1 MNKLYTVNNI
11 ISSKRSRR
19 TTTMR
24 TLTFLKEGALR
35 LLKNQFSA
43 ALLLLS
49 ILTTSIVHAQVSV
62 TATAGTTGPTAYTT
76 LKGAFDAVN
85 AGTHQG
91 VITIAITGNTTET
104 ATAALNASGSGSA
117 SYTAVSIQPS
127 GGGART
133 ISGTIAAALINLN
146 GADNVNI
153 NGLNSGGNSLTISN
167 TNTTTTANTIQFIAD
182 ATNNTVQ
189 NCTIQGVG
197 PGLVQGII
205 SFLTGTTT
213 GNDNNTITNNI
224 ITSGATVAANAI
236 YSAGSSVAIDNSGIT
251 ISNNS
256 IADYYHSSNNSNGIY
271 IASASSAWSITG
283 NRFYQTATRTST
295 AAGCVVKA
303 IQIVTASGI
312 NYTISNNIIGYANA
326 SGTGTTTYAGAG
338 YNLRY
343 TAIDVTVGTSTAS
356 NIQGNTITN
365 ISVTGSNS
373 GGSNVNPVFGGI
385 IIEAGSVN
393 VGTISANTIGS
404 STGTGS
410 IVASSSSNGFIVN
423 GIYSTSAGT
432 VNIQNNIIGSISA
445 TGSGATVAPVLSGI
459 QVAGAGVYTISSN
472 SIGSSS
478 TANSIQAGVSAT
490 TTVTSSLYG
499 IYSSATGTPLNI
511 TSNTVS
517 NLRQY
522 SSGTSSLLY
531 AIYSTG
537 AATTLN
543 ITGNTV
549 TSNTNTAGA
558 LYGIYNSGTGT
569 GTYTISSNQVSSNT
583 NAGIGTSYGIYGGAP
598 TTLVMNTNNVYSNSM
613 TGASGI
619 LYCMSAGTTQYT
631 LNGNN
636 IYSNGFT
643 ATSGTSSSTLYGFYD
658 GASPTSETITNNNI
672 YSLSIAGSNTSAGN
686 LITGIGSNTAAGTKN
701 WSGNLIYSLSFTNS
715 STGTATV
722 NGISS
727 ALSTTITIAKNKIY
741 DLSAAGTTSLVSGI
755 LVSSTSAS
763 ATVNIHNNYIGD
775 LKAPSGSNGTTD
787 VIRAI
792 NITATTATTS
802 FNVFYNTIYLNAS
815 GGTNFTTSGIFHT
828 ISTTAT
834 TTALSLSNNIIVN
847 NSTPSGT
854 GLTIA
859 YRRSGGLANNLANY
873 ASTSDN
879 NLFYAG
885 TPGATRLIYYDG
897 TSSAQTLSAYK
908 SGVFTAGT
916 IAPRDANSITENPPF
931 LSTTGS
937 SSNFLHID
945 PSVATLIESGAVS
958 PSVTT
963 YSTDY
968 DGDIRQGS
976 SGYTGTGTAPD
987 IGADEGEFLAAK
999 PSITLNSITPN
1010 TAQCTATARAI
1021 SVNVTTPSGTI
1032 TGVTIT
1038 FNNGTATGPVAM
1050 TNTSGSTWTYTIPA
1064 ASPANTTVA
1073 WSITATNSASLTNT
1087 YTGATYQD
1095 AQNTGITATATAT
1108 PSSICAGTATSLS
1121 VALARSGNAT
1131 IGTGVGTNSTSSAV
1145 GAWFGTWFGN
1155 GHAQILILASELT
1168 AAGLRAGNLTGLNIP
1183 ITSTGSPTTLN
1194 NYTIKIGAS
1203 SATAIT
1209 TFQAP
1214 TFTTVWGPTNFTPSV
1229 GTNSFTFTTPFN
1241 WNGTSNIIIDYCYAN
1256 SVTGSSSAVNTFTTT
1271 AFGSFVNYNAD
1282 GVGGAGAC
1290 GTTTVSNTSSNRPN
1304 FVLVGNTAPAPTA
1317 FDWSDGSGTVGTTN
1331 PLSQSPTTNTSY
1343 TCTATVNGCPVV
1355 SNTVAVVVTNVTTPT
1370 ANVDTSTQCGSGT
1383 PTVSVSGTGTFKWY
1397 TQAIGGT
1404 EIAGQSGN
1412 SLSSYPIISNTRFY
1426 VSQVSGSCE
1435 SGRVLLKAGVISPD
1449 ALTAASTT
1457 TSICYGSGSYDLS
1470 VTQTG
1475 STNSYAL
1482 TWTASPVSGSG
1493 IGALG
1498 VAGSLSTPNTITPT
1512 APGTYIY
1519 TITGVDGTCTATNT
1533 VTVTVNAP
1541 PTITTDPT
1549 SPSSAACL
1557 TTSASLTAAASS
1569 ATSVQW
1575 QSSSTLAGTYTNVVN
1590 GTPTGA
1596 TYSGA
1601 TLTTLNISN
1610 LTSTYYYK
1618 MVASSAGCTDAVST
1632 AATVTVNNPTI
1643 TGTTP
1648 AARCGPG
1655 TVTLNANG
1663 SAGTTL
1669 RWFSALTG
1677 GTILST
1683 GTIGAATA
1691 SYTTPSISTTT
1702 NYFVS
1707 AYLPS
1712 PGTAVVGAGA
1722 TTTGNNYSNPLYSN
1736 WANQK
1741 QQVLIL
1747 ASELQNAGLVEGNI
1761 TNLSLNLVSTNTT
1774 TRTGFT
1780 IRLAHT
1786 TSTDLTTT
1794 FLTPSFTQVYTG
1806 NYTPAVGT
1814 NSFAFGT
1821 GSGSSGSFNWDGT
1834 SNLLMEIC
1842 WDNLASTA
1850 TINSSATA
1858 DNTAYNSVLSLN
1870 RTSTTGTSICGSTAT
1885 GTTFTVRPRYTF
1897 TGQTACS
1904 SSPRT
1909 QVTATV
1915 NTAPAITPTGTT
1927 TICSGAST
1935 PLGVTS
1941 PNDPNYTYT
1950 WMPGSLS
1957 GASQSVSPGSTQI
1970 YTVTAVDASGGAFDG
1985 CINSGTVTVT
1995 VNNVPNAVLTAGIA
2009 PANSATGVCYAG
2021 SSPVTSVSWASTA
2034 GATSYDVYFGAGSL
2048 PGTVTA
2054 NVTTNSWT
2062 ISPALA
2068 ASTTYY
2074 WKVVAK
2080 NACGDAVGSSTWS
2093 FTTNNVPC
2101 TCTSVPTS
2109 NDGNGIT
2116 GVTVGSATFAVADVT
2131 YFNYTSAI
2139 PDLTTG
2145 TTVTSSVT
2153 FATGYTYDTHIWI
2166 DLNDDGVF
2174 DNTTEKVFTG
2184 VSSATNPT
2192 TLNTSFALGSG
2203 AALGLHKMRIGTA
2216 DNGQATPTPCYS
2228 STYGV
2233 TIDLVVNVVAPV
2245 GCTGTPTGGTVTV
2258 TPSEGAPSSTYAVSA
2273 TGYTVGLGI
2282 TYLWQSNTNG
2292 AGWVDIGTAS
2302 STYASLTGLTAPA
2315 FGTVIQYRLLVT
2327 CTNSSQSAYSSIGTF
2342 TSGYCIPSGSN
2353 GSYWITNFTTT
2364 TGITNI
2370 NNTSGAG
2377 AGGYSNFTAQS
2388 CSQYQGSSINLSIST
2403 NTSTH
2408 YFYVWVDWNN
2418 DGDFIDAGEA
2428 IVSTSSFTASYTGSY
2443 TIPLTQAAG
2452 SYRMRIAN
2460 NWSVTTLTSC
2470 GSAPYGEYEDY
2481 TFTVVVL
2488 PACTGTPSAG
2498 TLAYSGGTLCANV
2511 GSATITNS
2519 GYTTG
2524 FSGLTYQW
2532 LSSNDNFATDTSSV
2546 SGGSNPATLST
2557 GALTATT
2564 SYLVRAFCS
2573 NSGIYSYSNKITV
2586 TVNAPAITT
2595 TVPATRCDAG
2605 TLTISATGTSGSTI
2619 RWYSVATGGTL
2630 LQTGTAGSGADTYT
2644 TVPLPYTSNN
2654 TYFVEAL
2661 NGTCTSTPRTAV
2673 TANVVPPT
2681 TNPTISP
2688 LPTIAICRD
2697 SILTLNASGSTV
2709 ATTTLLYEGFEGT
2722 FPLSTFNFNT
2732 NGDGDYFNSSSYYSQ
2747 GSKSVGL
2754 YSETDYWWWW
2764 GFYGEAGNVNMVQAT
2779 PIDLSSY
2786 LDAKL
2791 TFYHICATEDGY
2803 DFGIVQYN
2811 DGTGWQNF
2819 PSSAYTGSATL
2830 ADANGNSSTTDQ
2842 VAFDKASYT
2851 DWDATFTDDYYDYL
2865 DLGATGY
2872 NPGNSSS
2879 LWKRESIDLT
2889 PFKTNNFRIRFRYTF
2904 DDITDYYGWL
2914 IDSIAITGNQTI
2926 KYAWTPKT
2934 GLYTNAAATTP
2945 YDSLTSPNVATVY
2958 AKPTTTTTYKAI
2970 AYTGTVPATC
2980 SGNASVTVNVSQ
2992 KPTATIDA
3000 ARPYVCDA
3008 TAQLSVSSV
3017 TPPTATFN
3025 WTKAS
3030 GTGSA
3035 SASGNPVTVSGLSGT
3050 TVYNVL
3056 ASEGACVDV
3065 PLGTSTVVTP
3075 TTSTTI
3081 ATSPSPGV
3089 SVCNYC
3095 VYQDGNTKTYYNST
3109 DGKLIASITDE
3120 SSNSASLGE
3129 TEVCFKVESAPG
3141 TVVDNL
3147 GNTQPYLQRIWTIN
3161 PVAGSTATVTL
3172 YFTDAELAAL
3182 QAAANSGA
3190 YQFSGLGS
3198 LGITKYSNGGTAY
3211 TPNYTPPASSGGVIV
3226 PAAFSSYG
3234 TDYQAQFQVSSFSTF
3249 YLHPLLYPF
3258 GALPVELVSFT
3269 GWNAGAENQLQWK
3282 TASEL
3287 NTKKFVVEKR
3297 TDGGSFAYMGELPAA
3312 GTSNQLKTYG
3322 LTDANPVVGNN
3333 YYRLKIIDNDGT
3345 FSYSNV
3351 INVPIGDAV
3360 KNGFNRVY
3368 PNPTGGMLNVEI
3380 QSTSAYNTKISVY
3393 DVLGA
3398 VVFEQNK
3405 SMLRGVNLLQFDF
3418 SSFAKGSY
3426 IINFAD
3432 NNGKTHITKF
3442 VKD

>member
-1 MNKLYTVNNI
+1 
-11 ISSKRSRR
+11 
-19 TTTMR
+19 MR

-167 TNTTTTANTIQFIAD
+167 TNTATTANTIQFIAD

-1256 SVTGSSSAVNTFTTT
+1256 SVTGSTSAVNTFTTT

-1331 PLSQSPTTNTSY
+1331 PLSQSPTTSTSY
-1343 TCTATVNGCPVV
+1343 TCTATVGGCPVV
-1355 SNTVAVVVTNVTTPT
+1355 SNTVPVTVTTVSAPT
-1370 ANVDTSTQCGSGT
+1370 ANVSSSSQCGSAI
-1383 PTVSVSGTGTFKWY
+1383 PTVSVSGTSANMRWY
-1397 TQAIGGT
+1397 SADYPGGT
-1404 EIAGQSGN
+1404 LLQTGGLTYGTAI
-1412 SLSSYPIISNTRFY
+1412 SSTTTFY
-1426 VSQVSGSCE
+1426 VAQVSGSCE
-1435 SGRVLLKAGVISPD
+1435 STTRTPLTVTVSSAD
-1449 ALTAASTT
+1449 ALSASASS
-1457 TSICYGSGSYDLS
+1457 TSICLGASIDLS
-1470 VTQTG
+1470 TSQTG
-1475 STNSYAL
+1475 STNTYAL

-1493 IGALG
+1493 IGG
-1498 VAGSLSTPNTITPT
+1498 GGTSGSLSPSVTTVTPT

-1519 TITGVDGTCTATNT
+1519 TITGVDGSCTATNT
-1533 VTVTVNAP
+1533 VSVTVGDAPSISTGPSSVSIAAGTNTSFTVVASNTPTSYLWEVNTGSGWTTVTNGGVYSNA
-1541 PTITTDPT
+1541 TTATLNITG
-1549 SPSSAACL
+1549 
-1557 TTSASLTAAASS
+1557 ASYSMNGYQYRVTASNGCG
-1569 ATSVQW
+1569 
-1575 QSSSTLAGTYTNVVN
+1575 SSSVSST
-1590 GTPTGA
+1590 
-1596 TYSGA
+1596 A
-1601 TLTTLNISN
+1601 TLTVTLVYCTPSSTGSATYINSFSTSSGITNISN
-1610 LTSTYYYK
+1610 LTTGYTTGGYINYSATLSASQYQNTAITCNITYVGGTAGLGIWVDWNNNGSFLDAGENVYNTIGCVATGTYNPSFTIPSSQPAGNYRMRVVVDYIGCTPTPCAIAGTRGEVEDYTLTVVVPPTPTITSLGTASGCTGSTITINGTNFIGITAANVKIGGTAVTSITSFTSTQIIAVIGSGTTGNVTVTTGGGTATSPGTFTVLSLPANPPAPTSNSPQCTSPGVTLTATGSAPGGETWYWQTTASGTTINAGVNDQPTYNVTTSGTYYIRSYNGTCW
-1618 MVASSAGCTDAVST
+1618 STGAGSLA
-1632 AATVTVNNPTI
+1632 VTVNTV
-1643 TGTTP
+1643 P
-1648 AARCGPG
+1648 AA
-1655 TVTLNANG
+1655 
-1663 SAGTTL
+1663 
-1669 RWFSALTG
+1669 
-1677 GTILST
+1677 
-1683 GTIGAATA
+1683 
-1691 SYTTPSISTTT
+1691 
-1702 NYFVS
+1702 
-1707 AYLPS
+1707 
-1712 PGTAVVGAGA
+1712 
-1722 TTTGNNYSNPLYSN
+1722 
-1736 WANQK
+1736 
-1741 QQVLIL
+1741 
-1747 ASELQNAGLVEGNI
+1747 
-1761 TNLSLNLVSTNTT
+1761 
-1774 TRTGFT
+1774 
-1780 IRLAHT
+1780 
-1786 TSTDLTTT
+1786 
-1794 FLTPSFTQVYTG
+1794 
-1806 NYTPAVGT
+1806 
-1814 NSFAFGT
+1814 
-1821 GSGSSGSFNWDGT
+1821 
-1834 SNLLMEIC
+1834 
-1842 WDNLASTA
+1842 
-1850 TINSSATA
+1850 
-1858 DNTAYNSVLSLN
+1858 SV
-1870 RTSTTGTSICGSTAT
+1870 
-1885 GTTFTVRPRYTF
+1885 
-1897 TGQTACS
+1897 
-1904 SSPRT
+1904 
-1909 QVTATV
+1909 
-1915 NTAPAITPTGTT
+1915 TPT
-1927 TICSGAST
+1927 
-1935 PLGVTS
+1935 
-1941 PNDPNYTYT
+1941 
-1950 WMPGSLS
+1950 
-1957 GASQSVSPGSTQI
+1957 
-1970 YTVTAVDASGGAFDG
+1970 
-1985 CINSGTVTVT
+1985 
-1995 VNNVPNAVLTAGIA
+1995 

-2021 SSPVTSVSWASTA
+2021 VGAITTVSWAATA
-2034 GATSYDVYFGAGSL
+2034 GATSYDIYFGAGSV
-2048 PGTVTA
+2048 PGTLTA

-2377 AGGYSNFTAQS
+2377 VGGYSNFTAQS

-2619 RWYSVATGGTL
+2619 RWYSAATGGTL

-2644 TVPLPYTSNN
+2644 TVSLPYTSNN
-2654 TYFVEAL
+2654 TYYVEAL

-2673 TANVVPPT
+2673 SANVVPPT

-2722 FPLSTFNFNT
+2722 FPPSTFNFNT
-2732 NGDGDYFNSSSYYSQ
+2732 NGDGDYFNSSSYYSE

-2842 VAFDKASYT
+2842 IAFDKASYT

-2904 DDITDYYGWL
+2904 DDVTDYYSWL
-2914 IDSIAITGNQTI
+2914 IDSIAITGNQAI
-2926 KYAWTPKT
+2926 KYAWSPNT
-2934 GLYTNAAATTP
+2934 GLYTNAAATTA
-2945 YDSLTSPNVATVY
+2945 YDSLTTANAATVY
-2958 AKPTTTTTYKAI
+2958 AKPTATTTYKAI
-2970 AYTGTVPATC
+2970 AYTGPAPATC

-3258 GALPVELVSFT
+3258 GALPVELVAFT